1 MLQLMLDRDYNGAR
15 ERVLQSAESLL
26 ETLAPVMD
34 TLRLHL
40 RHLQAS
46 SASATELSTQKVALN
61 ALLLYCKINVH
72 TALAACGEND
82 DFELPTQ
89 ITGMIQWF
97 ERNFASLLQDKQQL
111 TDTETETDSL
121 TSAASTE
128 VIGEPA
134 SPPRRRQR
142 KRASSKHSPRIM
154 EQDLNPPPLVKSCRL
169 CGK

>member
-1 MLQLMLDRDYNGAR
+1 M
-15 ERVLQSAESLL
+15 LQSAESLL
-26 ETLAPVMD
+26 KTLVPAMD

-46 SASATELSTQKVALN
+46 NPSATELSTKKVALN

-97 ERNFASLLQDKQQL
+97 ERNFVTLLQGKQQV
-111 TDTETETDSL
+111 TDAETETDPP

-142 KRASSKHSPRIM
+142 KRASSKHTPTHNGTRSQSASAGEIM
-154 EQDLNPPPLVKSCRL
+154 AFVWEVSAAVTGVASECAR
-169 CGK
+169 